1 MRPPHPPPPTH
12 QKAGDTKAPKTPRR
26 SPIYPRG
33 AANPARGEAEI
44 RVAGERLV
52 LRPSFAALVAAE
64 QEVGPLFALVE
75 RAAEGRLGLGEMV
88 ALFWHCVAKRPEGLT
103 REAFGEGVARGGL
116 AAATP
121 ALRVLIGQ
129 ILAGQ

>member
-1 MRPPHPPPPTH
+1 MS
-12 QKAGDTKAPKTPRR
+12 G
-26 SPIYPRG
+26 
-33 AANPARGEAEI
+33 ANPARGEAEI
-44 RVAGERLV
+44 RVGGEALV

-64 QEVGPLFALVE
+64 AELGPLFGLVE

-88 ALFWHCVAKRPEGLT
+88 ALFWHCLRERPEGLT
-103 REAFGEGVARGGL
+103 REAFGEAVARGGL

-121 ALRVLIGQ
+121 ALRMLLGQ